1 MHWLLQDL
9 PQTVSRSE
17 SKWSNMITA
26 GNVVRHELIGLTAEV
41 VKSHNSAGLKG
52 KIVDESYKT
61 LVIGGK
67 RVFKDAVTITLT
79 LPSKQP
85 KSSEARLGTA
95 KQNVSPVKVEVDGQ
109 LLVARPWDRIKKK
122 FPKW

>member
-1 MHWLLQDL
+1 
-9 PQTVSRSE
+9 
-17 SKWSNMITA
+17 MITA
-26 GNVVRHELIGLTAEV
+26 GNVVRHELIGLSAEV
-41 VKSHNSAGLKG
+41 VKSRNSAGLKG

-79 LPSKQP
+79 LPSKQ
-85 KSSEARLGTA
+85 
-95 KQNVSPVKVEVDGQ
+95 KVEVDGQ

>member
-1 MHWLLQDL
+1 
-9 PQTVSRSE
+9 
-17 SKWSNMITA
+17 MITPS
-26 GNVVRHELIGLTAEV
+26 NVVRHELIGLTAEV
-41 VKSHNSAGLKG
+41 VKSRNSAGLKG

-61 LVIGGK
+61 LVIAGIAEDGLRRGLQNKSFGVK

-79 LPSKQP
+79 LPSKQ
-85 KSSEARLGTA
+85 
-95 KQNVSPVKVEVDGQ
+95 KVEVDGQ